1 MSTKEVAGLVAPGRY
16 AVGHGVYLQISQW
29 STRAWLFRYVRDGKA
44 RHMGL
49 GSAEYVT
56 LAEARAKGFEARR
69 LLITGVDPL
78 EAKRGAVLERAKAA
92 VKTKTFRECA
102 EAYIKA
108 HETGWRNGRSSAQ
121 WHQ

>member
-1 MSTKEVAGLVAPGRY
+1 MRKYPSAKEVAQLTAPGRY

-29 STRAWLFRYVRDGKA
+29 NTRAWLFRYVRDGKA

-69 LLITGVDPL
+69 LLIAGVDPL
-78 EAKRGAVLERAKAA
+78 EAKRGVALDRARSTL
-92 VKTKTFRECA
+92 KTKTFRECA
-102 EAYIKA
+102 EAYI
-108 HETGWRNGRSSAQ
+108 
-121 WHQ
+121 